1 VSLKAQEPLPA
12 PQGVGAFRRLLLL
25 VQVDIR
31 SKPEERGVRPSL
43 ASPLRNA
50 PDPLSRPAMHNVVY
64 CFDANYQQHFA
75 ASLASLVSNYG
86 GPPCSLHV
94 HVVTD
99 VDSELL
105 SNFLI
110 SFSKKTGI
118 NIELRKTDKYS
129 ERLLDGIPGKFINTN
144 GYLNRAAYYRILIPT
159 LIDNSVDKVLYL
171 DSDTIILKDIREI
184 FDIDI
189 GQSAASATL
198 DVNSVSICQER
209 GFAEYYNSG
218 VMIMNLK
225 YWREKDIVRSCF
237 EYISDENSDIVFA
250 DQCAINHI
258 LSGKI
263 IPLPDRWNKVVSNSL
278 SSQAQAEEVLKS
290 AFIVHFVTAQKPWLL
305 WYENRV
311 GKVYIESLKKSE
323 WPNPVL
329 TPPRTINEHRWMA
342 RKLFRQGKH
351 ADSMSAYETIIDYL
365 INKLDGPKQV
375 KEADG

>member
-1 VSLKAQEPLPA
+1 
-12 PQGVGAFRRLLLL
+12 
-25 VQVDIR
+25 
-31 SKPEERGVRPSL
+31 
-43 ASPLRNA
+43 
-50 PDPLSRPAMHNVVY
+50 
-64 CFDANYQQHFA
+64 
-75 ASLASLVSNYG
+75 
-86 GPPCSLHV
+86 
-94 HVVTD
+94 
-99 VDSELL
+99 
-105 SNFLI
+105 
-110 SFSKKTGI
+110 
-118 NIELRKTDKYS
+118 
-129 ERLLDGIPGKFINTN
+129 
-144 GYLNRAAYYRILIPT
+144 
-159 LIDNSVDKVLYL
+159 
-171 DSDTIILKDIREI
+171 
-184 FDIDI
+184 
-189 GQSAASATL
+189 
-198 DVNSVSICQER
+198 
-209 GFAEYYNSG
+209 
-218 VMIMNLK
+218 MIMNLK

-258 LSGKI
+258 LRGKI